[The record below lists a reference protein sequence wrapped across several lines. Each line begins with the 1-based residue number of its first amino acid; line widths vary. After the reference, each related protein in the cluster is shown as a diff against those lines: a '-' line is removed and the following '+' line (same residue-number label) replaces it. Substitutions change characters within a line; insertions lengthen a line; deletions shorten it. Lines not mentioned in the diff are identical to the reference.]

1 MTDDLI
7 LRVEQQLAS
16 VITTGSGDI
25 SERTIRQYGRT
36 PVCREDIEALIS
48 RVRELTAQAARQ
60 NAEFDSLLLD
70 CDKAAR
76 LNEAQ
81 AAADAKVVEA
91 IKQLPLEHLFA
102 LVAAQDSR
110 WDEAES
116 ALINAENVLA
126 GLDAALAARKPSE

>member
-1 MTDDLI
+1 MTVERGMYSSVTSLAVAKAYAAIDKLANEVAHIEGENQELKGRVADL
-7 LRVEQQLAS
+7 E
-16 VITTGSGDI
+16 
-25 SERTIRQYGRT
+25 
-36 PVCREDIEALIS
+36 
-48 RVRELTAQAARQ
+48 AQAARQ

>member
-1 MTDDLI
+1 MTGLSVKTLSWALD
-7 LRVEQQLAS
+7 EAS
-16 VITTGSGDI
+16 GKATGAVWARD
-25 SERTIRQYGRT
+25 TWAADKYGRFCDKLLAALAT
-36 PVCREDIEALIS
+36 KSKRLEAL
-48 RVRELTAQAARQ
+48 
-60 NAEFDSLLLD
+60 
-70 CDKAAR
+70 
-76 LNEAQ
+76 EAQ

-91 IKQLPLEHLFA
+91 IRQLPLEHLFA